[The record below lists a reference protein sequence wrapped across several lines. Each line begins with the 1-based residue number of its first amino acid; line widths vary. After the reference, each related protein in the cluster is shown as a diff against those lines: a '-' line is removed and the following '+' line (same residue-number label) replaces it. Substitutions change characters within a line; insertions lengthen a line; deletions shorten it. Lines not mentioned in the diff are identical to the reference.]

1 MEQTLPGEAAR
12 TLPVAFYAR
21 EAVAVARDLI
31 GKQLTVDGVGGVI
44 VETEAYSP
52 DDPASHSFRG
62 LKNANATMFGPPAHA
77 YVYRS
82 YGVHWCLNFVCLP
95 ANAVLIRAIQ
105 PVFGIE
111 QMRQRR
117 GATDPLK
124 LCSGPGRLCS
134 ALAIDKSH
142 DGLSLMAPPF
152 RIFDAPA
159 IADLAIGRRVGITKA
174 IETPWRFGLAGS
186 PFLSRRFS

>member
-1 MEQTLPGEAAR
+1 LEQTVREQAA
-12 TLPVAFYAR
+12 TLPIAFYAR
-21 EAVAVARDLI
+21 EAVAVARELI
-31 GKQLTVDGVGGVI
+31 GKQLAVDGVGGVI

-95 ANAVLIRAIQ
+95 ASAVLIRAIQ

-117 GATDPLK
+117 AAADPLK

-159 IADLAIGRRVGITKA
+159 IAELAVGRRVGITKA